1 MFINNI
7 NEAINKNLSLFFF
20 PSDIKLAWKAKQK
33 QWELSKNQLFFL
45 FLCCFFLKI
54 QDKGNQKHQFLK
66 GDSIKLFWVKCWP
79 FFKQAAK
86 YYTIWNSF
94 CFKIFF
100 LMILSNFIFVVSY
113 LKKHLSVHLNT
124 STALTSL

>member
-86 YYTIWNSF
+86 YYTIRNSF